1 MIDVAAYALLKRG
14 ITAAGSTT
22 PGVGITD
29 AKIENGHLILIMS
42 DGSTIDAGLLPTGA
56 GIDDSVVS
64 TETTWSSAKIEE
76 YHTQHVEIRA
86 AEIAQEVAERALSE
100 FVPELI
106 SGGTAENTIEYI
118 EGGSAADVE
127 PDVLYGMDADE
138 EPVGVKFDFSEE
150 A

>member
-14 ITAAGSTT
+14 ITTAGTGT
-22 PGVGITD
+22 GATITD
-29 AKIENGHLILIMS
+29 AKIENGELILIMS
-42 DGSTIDAGLLPTGA
+42 DGTTINAGKLPTGA

-76 YHTQHVEIRA
+76 YHNSHVEIRA

-106 SGGTAENTIEYI
+106 NGGSAENGIELI
-118 EGGSAADVE
+118 EGGSASFDE
-127 PDVLYGMDADE
+127 DDILYGMDADE
-138 EPVGVKFDFSEE
+138 EPVGVKFNFKEE
-150 A
+150 